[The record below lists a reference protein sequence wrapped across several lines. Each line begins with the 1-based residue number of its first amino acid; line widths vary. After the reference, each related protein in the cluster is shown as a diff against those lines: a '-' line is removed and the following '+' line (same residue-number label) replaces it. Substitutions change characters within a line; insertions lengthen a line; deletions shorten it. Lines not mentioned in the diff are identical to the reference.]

1 MEEKGRG
8 GKTALHILAFI
19 GITVLLLVIACLAAA
34 FIATKGPSEAARD
47 NVVVWAEEHG
57 LGFAAG
63 LFLSAEEEN
72 AILNPSDPAEDVQ
85 PSATP
90 FIVVTDGQPE
100 PSDAAPEESVQPEE
114 SAAPESSEAPEESPA
129 ASDGEEAAA

>member
-19 GITVLLLVIACLAAA
+19 GITVLLLVIACLAAV
-34 FIATKGPSEAARD
+34 FIATKGPSETARD

-100 PSDAAPEESVQPEE
+100 PSDAAPEES
-114 SAAPESSEAPEESPA
+114 AAPESSEAPEESPA

>member
-8 GKTALHILAFI
+8 GRTALHILAFI
-19 GITVLLLVIACLAAA
+19 GITVLLLVIACLAAV

-100 PSDAAPEESVQPEE
+100 PSDAAPEES
-114 SAAPESSEAPEESPA
+114 AAPESSEAPEENPA
-129 ASDGEEAAA
+129 ASDGEEAAS

>member
-8 GKTALHILAFI
+8 GRTALHILAFI
-19 GITVLLLVIACLAAA
+19 GITVLLLVIACLAAV

-100 PSDAAPEESVQPEE
+100 PSDAAPEES
-114 SAAPESSEAPEESPA
+114 AAPESSEAPEESPA
-129 ASDGEEAAA
+129 ANDGEEAAS

>member
-8 GKTALHILAFI
+8 GRTALHILAFI
-19 GITVLLLVIACLAAA
+19 GITVLLLVIACLAAV

-47 NVVVWAEEHG
+47 DVVVWAEEHG

-100 PSDAAPEESVQPEE
+100 PSDAAPEES
-114 SAAPESSEAPEESPA
+114 AAPESSEAPEESPA

>member
-8 GKTALHILAFI
+8 GRTALHILAFI
-19 GITVLLLVIACLAAA
+19 GITVLLLVIACLAAV

-57 LGFAAG
+57 LGFA
-63 LFLSAEEEN
+63 AEEEN

>member
-8 GKTALHILAFI
+8 GRTALHILAFI
-19 GITVLLLVIACLAAA
+19 GITVLLLVIACLAAV

-100 PSDAAPEESVQPEE
+100 PSDAAPEES
-114 SAAPESSEAPEESPA
+114 AAPESSEAPEESPA
-129 ASDGEEAAA
+129 ASDGEEAAE

>member
-8 GKTALHILAFI
+8 GRTALHILAFI
-19 GITVLLLVIACLAAA
+19 GITVLLLVIACLAAV

-100 PSDAAPEESVQPEE
+100 PSDAAPEES
-114 SAAPESSEAPEESPA
+114 AAPESSEAPEESPA

>member
-1 MEEKGRG
+1 M
-8 GKTALHILAFI
+8 
-19 GITVLLLVIACLAAA
+19 
-34 FIATKGPSEAARD
+34 
-47 NVVVWAEEHG
+47 VVWAEEHG

-72 AILNPSDPAEDVQ
+72 AILNPSDPEEDVQ

-129 ASDGEEAAA
+129 ASDGEEAAS

>member
-8 GKTALHILAFI
+8 GRTALHILAFI
-19 GITVLLLVIACLAAA
+19 GITVLLLVIACLAAV

-85 PSATP
+85 PPATP
-90 FIVVTDGQPE
+90 FLVVADGQPE

-114 SAAPESSEAPEESPA
+114 SAAPESSGAPEESPA

>member
-19 GITVLLLVIACLAAA
+19 GITVLLLVIACLAEV

-100 PSDAAPEESVQPEE
+100 PSDAAPEES
-114 SAAPESSEAPEESPA
+114 AAPESSEAPEESPA
-129 ASDGEEAAA
+129 ASDGEEAAS

>member
-19 GITVLLLVIACLAAA
+19 GITVLLLVIACLAAV

-100 PSDAAPEESVQPEE
+100 PSDAAPEES
-114 SAAPESSEAPEESPA
+114 AAPESSEAPEENPA

>member
-8 GKTALHILAFI
+8 GRTALHILAFI
-19 GITVLLLVIACLAAA
+19 GITVLLLVIACLAAV
-34 FIATKGPSEAARD
+34 FIATKGPSETARD

-100 PSDAAPEESVQPEE
+100 PSDAAPEES
-114 SAAPESSEAPEESPA
+114 AAPESSEAPEESPA
-129 ASDGEEAAA
+129 ANDGEEAAS

>member
-8 GKTALHILAFI
+8 GRTALHILAFI
-19 GITVLLLVIACLAAA
+19 GITVLLLVIACLAAV
-34 FIATKGPSEAARD
+34 FIATKGPSETARD

-63 LFLSAEEEN
+63 LFISAEEEN

-100 PSDAAPEESVQPEE
+100 PSDAAPEES
-114 SAAPESSEAPEESPA
+114 AAPESSEAPEESPA

>member
-8 GKTALHILAFI
+8 GRTALHILAFI
-19 GITVLLLVIACLAAA
+19 GITVLLLVIACLAAV
-34 FIATKGPSEAARD
+34 FIATKGPSETARD

-100 PSDAAPEESVQPEE
+100 PSDAAPEES
-114 SAAPESSEAPEESPA
+114 AAPESSEAPEESPA

>member
-8 GKTALHILAFI
+8 GRTALHILAFI
-19 GITVLLLVIACLAAA
+19 GITVLLLVIACLAAV
-34 FIATKGPSEAARD
+34 FIATKGPSETARD

-72 AILNPSDPAEDVQ
+72 AILNPSDPEEDVQ

-100 PSDAAPEESVQPEE
+100 PSDAAPEES
-114 SAAPESSEAPEESPA
+114 AAPESSEAPEESPA

>member
-19 GITVLLLVIACLAAA
+19 GITVLLLVIACLAAV

-100 PSDAAPEESVQPEE
+100 PSDAAPEES
-114 SAAPESSEAPEESPA
+114 AAPESSEAPEESPA
-129 ASDGEEAAA
+129 ASDGEEAAS

>member
-8 GKTALHILAFI
+8 GRTALHIPAFI
-19 GITVLLLVIACLAAA
+19 GITVLLLVIACLAAV
-34 FIATKGPSEAARD
+34 FIATKGPSETARD

-100 PSDAAPEESVQPEE
+100 PSDAAPEES
-114 SAAPESSEAPEESPA
+114 AAPESSEAPEESPA
-129 ASDGEEAAA
+129 ANDGEEAAS

>member
-19 GITVLLLVIACLAAA
+19 GITVLLLVIACLAAV

-47 NVVVWAEEHG
+47 NVVGWAEEHG

-72 AILNPSDPAEDVQ
+72 TILNPSDQAEDVQ

-100 PSDAAPEESVQPEE
+100 PSDAAPEESA
-114 SAAPESSEAPEESPA
+114 SPESSEAPEESPA

>member
-8 GKTALHILAFI
+8 GRTALHILAFI
-19 GITVLLLVIACLAAA
+19 GITVLLLVIACLAAV

-72 AILNPSDPAEDVQ
+72 AILNPSADEVQ

-129 ASDGEEAAA
+129 ASDGEEAAS

>member
-8 GKTALHILAFI
+8 GRTALHILAFI
-19 GITVLLLVIACLAAA
+19 GITVLLLVIACLAAV

-100 PSDAAPEESVQPEE
+100 PSDAAPEES
-114 SAAPESSEAPEESPA
+114 AAPESSEAPEESPA
-129 ASDGEEAAA
+129 ASDGEEAVS

>member
-19 GITVLLLVIACLAAA
+19 GITVLLLVIACLAAV

-90 FIVVTDGQPE
+90 FIVVTDEQPE